1 MDDKIWDP
9 THHKSPQANSN
20 RVNNSNLQSARS
32 IDYTR
37 TKNIRPDMGD
47 ILTLNSP
54 NNKLRA
60 APLPLESQKNLEFVK
75 RRGNILGSLVEQ
87 RYEVIK
93 PKCR

>member
-1 MDDKIWDP
+1 
-9 THHKSPQANSN
+9 
-20 RVNNSNLQSARS
+20 
-32 IDYTR
+32 
-37 TKNIRPDMGD
+37 MGD

-54 NNKLRA
+54 YNKLRA

-75 RRGNILGSLVEQ
+75 RRGNILGNLNDQ